1 MTIVVNSQ
9 APDVPELAHPG
20 IFQLSRLSVNC
31 YVKTV
36 KKYPLHLNRA
46 DFMKILSL
54 PQDHYGS
61 HNNFLK
67 IFSKN
72 YTLYGVYIFLN
83 FGIRLNHLSFYDTKT
98 QLYVSEI
105 VQR

>member
-1 MTIVVNSQ
+1 M
-9 APDVPELAHPG
+9 PELAHQG
-20 IFQLSRLSVNC
+20 IFQLSRLSVIC
-31 YVKTV
+31 FVKTM

-46 DFMKILSL
+46 DFMKILPV
-54 PQDHYGS
+54 PQDHCAS

-98 QLYVSEI
+98 QLYVSEV